1 VPQKIVPQKIAPPKI
16 VHSKIAIIAA
26 LPREIS
32 GLLRGTPPDS
42 ELRRRG
48 IHLYRNSGAVIV
60 AAGMGSARVTLAVEA
75 ALRDSGVE
83 LLVSTGLAGACSPG
97 LAAGEVFEAST
108 VIDARTGERFDC
120 ATSATQ
126 HTLVT
131 TEAIAGVREKSRL
144 LATYNAAFVDM
155 EAATV
160 ARLAAA
166 KGLRFRAIKGISDAH
181 DFEMESMSRFADAHG
196 HFRTGAFALH
206 TALRPASW
214 QSAMR
219 LGRES
224 NRALTK
230 LWSNLRS
237 LMAETE

>member
-1 VPQKIVPQKIAPPKI
+1 
-16 VHSKIAIIAA
+16 
-26 LPREIS
+26 
-32 GLLRGTPPDS
+32 
-42 ELRRRG
+42 
-48 IHLYRNSGAVIV
+48 
-60 AAGMGSARVTLAVEA
+60 
-75 ALRDSGVE
+75 
-83 LLVSTGLAGACSPG
+83 
-97 LAAGEVFEAST
+97 
-108 VIDARTGERFDC
+108 
-120 ATSATQ
+120 
-126 HTLVT
+126 
-131 TEAIAGVREKSRL
+131 
-144 LATYNAAFVDM
+144 M

-196 HFRTGAFALH
+196 HFRIGAFALH

-230 LWSNLRS
+230 LWIELSS
-237 LMAETE
+237 LIAESQ

>member
-1 VPQKIVPQKIAPPKI
+1 MAPSR
-16 VHSKIAIIAA
+16 VAIIAG
-26 LPREIS
+26 LPRELS
-32 GLLRGTPPDS
+32 GLARGIPPDP

-48 IHLYRNSGAVIV
+48 IHLHRTSGAVIV

-75 ALRDSGVE
+75 ALRDSGIE
-83 LLVSTGLAGACSPG
+83 LLVSTGLAGACSPEI
-97 LAAGEVFEAST
+97 AAGEVVEAST

-120 ATSATQ
+120 AVPGLQ
-126 HTLVT
+126 RVLVT
-131 TEAIAGVREKSRL
+131 TETIAGRREKSRL
-144 LATYNAAFVDM
+144 LATYSAGFVDM

-160 ARLAAA
+160 ARVAYAN
-166 KGLRFRAIKGISDAH
+166 GLRFRAVKGISDAH
-181 DFEMESMSRFADAHG
+181 DFEMESLSRFADARG
-196 HFRTGAFALH
+196 HFRTAAFALH

-237 LMAETE
+237 LVAETE